1 VNQNYRD
8 TRVEV
13 IRGNADARMTG
24 RLDCFLVIIDSRKV
38 GGVVTTT
45 DLFRALQDLQY
56 IVETAQ
62 K

>member
-1 VNQNYRD
+1 VNQNYRE
-8 TRVEV
+8 THVEA
-13 IRGNADARMTG
+13 IRGNANARMTG
-24 RLDCFLVIIDSRKV
+24 RLDCFSVIIDSDKV
-38 GGVVTTT
+38 EGVLTTI